1 MKDQG
6 ILQLFV
12 YGSLRKGF
20 KSPMYDY
27 ISRFFTLTGEAKVR
41 GKVFDMGSYA
51 AGIPSRDNSFIIGEL
66 YQMNRETDFSWVMG
80 QLDDYEGVNVEA
92 DEMQLYRRDIAEVFI
107 NNSVT
112 HAWIYWFNGD
122 VSDKPLIA
130 SGDLMQYMQEKK

>member
-1 MKDQG
+1 MNGPG

-27 ISRFFTLTGEAKVR
+27 ISKFFTYVGDAKVR

-51 AGIPSRDNSFIIGEL
+51 AGLPSRDNSFIIGEL
-66 YQMNRETDFSWVMG
+66 YAMNHEADFSWVIG
-80 QLDDYEGVNVEA
+80 QLDDYEGVNVEP
-92 DEMQLYRRDIAEVFI
+92 DEMQLYRRDITEVFI

-122 VSDKPLIA
+122 VSGKVLIA
-130 SGDLMQYMQEKK
+130 SGDLMKYLYEKK